1 VTASTPPR
9 VALVHDY
16 LTQLGGA
23 ERVALELTRAFP
35 GAPLHTSLYAPDLTY
50 AELRDVEV
58 RTSALDRVPYFRRH
72 HRAAFPFLAPTFS
85 AMHVDADVVV
95 CSSSGWAHGVRTTA
109 PKVVYCHAVARWLA
123 QPDRYLGADDS
134 GRRRAARAA
143 LALGTPA
150 LRRWDQHAARSAT
163 RYVANSAVTRDYV
176 HTHYGIEA
184 RVIHPPATVL
194 DAPARPLP
202 GLAPGF
208 LLVVSRL
215 LPYKHVDAVCAAFAA
230 LPDEHLLVVGDG
242 PERDRLRARA
252 GDNVEL
258 RDHLDDGELRW
269 CYEQAV
275 GLVAASREDFG
286 LTVLEA
292 ATAGRPVAA
301 LHAGGFLETVVD
313 GTTGVFFADPDPRA
327 IADAVVR
334 LRARSWD
341 EHAIRDHAAQFA
353 PARFRARMREVVDE
367 VAALS

>member
-1 VTASTPPR
+1 
-9 VALVHDY
+9 
-16 LTQLGGA
+16 
-23 ERVALELTRAFP
+23 
-35 GAPLHTSLYAPDLTY
+35 
-50 AELRDVEV
+50 
-58 RTSALDRVPYFRRH
+58 
-72 HRAAFPFLAPTFS
+72 
-85 AMHVDADVVV
+85 MHVDADVVV
-95 CSSSGWAHGVRTTA
+95 CSSSGWAHGVRTDA

-123 QPDRYLGADDS
+123 QPDRYLGGDDS
-134 GRRRAARAA
+134 GRTQAARGA
-143 LALGTPA
+143 LTLASPA
-150 LRRWDQHAARSAT
+150 LRRWDTHAARSAA

-215 LPYKHVDAVCAAFAA
+215 LPYKHVDAVIAAFAT
-230 LPDEHLLVVGDG
+230 LPDERLLVVGHG
-242 PERDRLRARA
+242 PERARLRAQA
-252 GDNVEL
+252 GANVEF

-269 CYEQAV
+269 CYEQAA

-292 ATAGRPVAA
+292 AAAGRPVAA

-327 IADAVVR
+327 IADAVTR
-334 LRARSWD
+334 LRARPWD
-341 EHAIRDHAAQFA
+341 EHAIRAHAAEFA
-353 PARFRARMREVVDE
+353 PARFRARMRDVVDE